1 MEASGFEHAGAHLV
15 ALVQPV
21 RGVRVGQEVGV
32 KQAGRTVPGAVHF
45 ELRSGKLQQPGVPE
59 LRAVHKARRLCV
71 GMVFV
76 CGVFSGVFGHTF
88 TTFSLNL

>member
-1 MEASGFEHAGAHLV
+1 MYNFVIFLSAWCPCRAMEASGFEHAGAHLV

-45 ELRSGKLQQPGVPE
+45 ELRPGKLQQPGVPE
-59 LRAVHKARRLCV
+59 LRAVHKARR
-71 GMVFV
+71 
-76 CGVFSGVFGHTF
+76 
-88 TTFSLNL
+88 